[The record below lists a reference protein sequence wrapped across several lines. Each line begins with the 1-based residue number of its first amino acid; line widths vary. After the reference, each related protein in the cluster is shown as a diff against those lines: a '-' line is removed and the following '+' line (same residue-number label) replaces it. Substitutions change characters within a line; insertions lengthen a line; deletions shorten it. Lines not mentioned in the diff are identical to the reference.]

1 MSTLRLLENRS
12 RASIVALGVVLAL
25 LLGVLDY
32 ATGWE
37 LSFSVFYLLPVS
49 MVAWYAGR
57 WPGVAVAAGSAA
69 VWAIANR
76 LAGQTH
82 DSTFLTG
89 WNALVRLGFF
99 LVVSLTL
106 TELRRT
112 LAALHAALDREQA
125 LARID
130 SLTGI
135 SNARAFYE
143 MAEREVSRAA
153 RYAHPLTLA
162 YIDADGFKVV
172 NDRLGHS
179 AGDRVLKAIAQAL
192 TAAVRITD
200 VVARLG
206 GDEFAVL
213 FPETGPEAARTAL
226 EKLQRALGEAMAAE
240 GVPVTFCIGAVG
252 ASRPARTVDELIRQ
266 ADALMYEVKHAGKN
280 AIRLE
285 VLADA

>member
-1 MSTLRLLENRS
+1 LSTLRLLENRS

-37 LSFSVFYLLPVS
+37 LGFSVFYLLPVS

-76 LAGQTH
+76 LAGQT
-82 DSTFLTG
+82 DEGAFLTG

-106 TELRRT
+106 TKLRQT

-162 YIDADGFKVV
+162 YIDADGFKAV

-206 GDEFAVL
+206 GDEFVVL

-226 EKLQRALGEAMAAE
+226 EKLQCALGAAMAAE
-240 GVPVTFCIGAVG
+240 GVDVTFCIGAVG
-252 ASRPARTVDELIRQ
+252 ASRPARTVDELIRR

-285 VLADA
+285 VLTDA

>member
-25 LLGVLDY
+25 LLGMLDY

-37 LSFSVFYLLPVS
+37 LGFSVFYLLPVS

-76 LAGQTH
+76 LAGQPH
-82 DSTFLTG
+82 DSTFLTV

-135 SNARAFYE
+135 RNARAFYE

-162 YIDADGFKVV
+162 YIDADGFKAV

-226 EKLQRALGEAMAAE
+226 EKLQRALGAAMAAE
-240 GVPVTFCIGAVG
+240 GVGVTFCIGAVG
-252 ASRPARTVDELIRQ
+252 ASRPARTVDELIRR

-285 VLADA
+285 VLTDA